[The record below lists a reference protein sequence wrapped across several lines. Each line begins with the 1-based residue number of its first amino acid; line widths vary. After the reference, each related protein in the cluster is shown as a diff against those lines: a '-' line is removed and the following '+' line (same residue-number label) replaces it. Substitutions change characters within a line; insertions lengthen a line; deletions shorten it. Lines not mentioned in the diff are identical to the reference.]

1 MTPALNW
8 QGLYYLDNEI
18 YLGILIGNLERYT
31 RLKTKLMPPT
41 LNKQGR
47 FIQFGSVNGFL

>member
-31 RLKTKLMPPT
+31 RLKTKLMTPT

-47 FIQFGSVNGFL
+47 FIQLGSVNGFL